1 MWTTF
6 SKQQSTQ
13 KILVPG
19 EYGATTTVT
28 VPAATVEIPSTE
40 IIPADAVNTVRFAN
54 LSLENKA
61 DSNGDPISVYIGIG
75 FLPTA
80 LLYSF
85 EMLSGQQE
93 YAMQING
100 QQIEA
105 ICETGQTIKINV
117 QIANAVI
124 KTL

>member
-13 KILVPG
+13 KTLVPG
-19 EYGATTTVT
+19 AFGTATTIT
-28 VPAATVEIPSTE
+28 IPNTIEGIE
-40 IIPADAVNTVRFAN
+40 IIPEDSTNTVRFAN
-54 LSLENKA
+54 LSVENKA
-61 DSNGDPISVYIGIG
+61 DTNGDPISIYIGIG

-100 QQIEA
+100 QQVEA
-105 ICETGQTIKINV
+105 ICETGQTIKINI
-117 QIANAVI
+117 QIANATI
-124 KTL
+124 KIL